1 MANDITRR
9 GTLAALAGGAAL
21 ALAPREAHALTEA
34 QARDLVQS
42 LVDDINAVIA
52 SGKPEAAMYR
62 DFERIFATYADVPTV
77 ALYTLG
83 VDGRSATDA
92 QKRAY
97 IEAFRGYIARKYG
110 ARFRDFIGGR
120 LEMEGVRQIKSYY
133 QVRTTAYLRGEDP
146 FFVDFHVSDRSGAP
160 RFFNMFI
167 EGVNMLLTEREEIG
181 AMLDR
186 RGRDLDRLIADL
198 RTMG

>member
-1 MANDITRR
+1 MANDLTRR
-9 GTLAALAGGAAL
+9 GALAMTGGTLL
-21 ALAPREAHALTEA
+21 ALTPLPALALTEA
-34 QARDLVQS
+34 RARALVQS
-42 LVDDINAVIA
+42 LVGEINAVIA

-62 DFERIFATYADVPTV
+62 DFERIFSRYADVPTV

-83 VDGRSATDA
+83 VDGRSATAA

-110 ARFRDFIGGR
+110 SRFREFIGGR
-120 LEMEGVRQIKSYY
+120 LEVQGVTRIKNYY

-146 FFVDFHVSDRSGAP
+146 FFVDFHVSDRSGQD

-167 EGVNMLLTEREEIG
+167 EGVNLLLTEREEIG

-186 RGRDLDRLIADL
+186 RGRNLDRLIADL

>member
-1 MANDITRR
+1 MANDLTRR

-21 ALAPREAHALTEA
+21 AIAPRAAQALTEA

-83 VDGRSATDA
+83 VDGRAATDA

-120 LEMEGVRQIKSYY
+120 LEMEGVRRIKSYY

-146 FFVDFHVSDRSGAP
+146 FFVDFHVSDRSGEP

>member
-1 MANDITRR
+1 MANDLTRR

-21 ALAPREAHALTEA
+21 AIAPRAAQALTEA

-83 VDGRSATDA
+83 VDGRSATAA

-97 IEAFRGYIARKYG
+97 IDTYRGYIARKYG
-110 ARFRDFIGGR
+110 SRFRDFIGGR
-120 LEMEGVRQIKSYY
+120 LEMEGVRRIKSYY

-146 FFVDFHVSDRSGAP
+146 FFVDFHVSDRSGEP

>member
-1 MANDITRR
+1 MANDLTRR

-21 ALAPREAHALTEA
+21 AIAPRAAQALTEA

-83 VDGRSATDA
+83 VDGRAATEA

-97 IEAFRGYIARKYG
+97 VEAFRGYIARKYG

-120 LEMEGVRQIKSYY
+120 LEIEGVRRIKTYY

-146 FFVDFHVSDRSGAP
+146 FFVDFHVSDRSGEP

>member
-1 MANDITRR
+1 MTRR
-9 GTLAALAGGAAL
+9 GAL
-21 ALAPREAHALTEA
+21 ALTGGALFALAPLPALALTEA
-34 QARDLVQS
+34 RARALVQS
-42 LVDDINAVIA
+42 LVGEINAVIA

-62 DFERIFATYADVPTV
+62 DFERIFDRYADVPTV

-83 VDGRSATDA
+83 VDGRSATAA

-97 IEAFRGYIARKYG
+97 IDAFRGYIARKYG
-110 ARFRDFIGGR
+110 SRFREFIGGR
-120 LEMEGVRQIKSYY
+120 LEVQGVTQVKNYY

-146 FFVDFHVSDRSGAP
+146 FFVDFHVSDRSGED

-167 EGVNMLLTEREEIG
+167 EGVNLLLTEREEIG

-186 RGRDLDRLIADL
+186 RGRNLDRLIADL

>member
-9 GTLAALAGGAAL
+9 AAICAIAGGAGL
-21 ALAPREAHALTEA
+21 AWWPGAAVALTEA
-34 QARDLVQS
+34 RARSLVQS
-42 LVDDINAVIA
+42 LVNEINAVIA
-52 SGKPEAAMYR
+52 SGKSEQAMYR
-62 DFERIFATYADVPTV
+62 DFERIFARYADVPTV

-83 VDGRSATDA
+83 VDGRSATAA

-97 IEAFRGYIARKYG
+97 IDAFRGYIARKYG
-110 ARFRDFIGGR
+110 SRFREFIGGR
-120 LEMEGVRQIKSYY
+120 LEVESVQQIKNYY
-133 QVRTTAYLRGEDP
+133 QVRTIAYLRGEDP
-146 FFVDFHVSDRSGAP
+146 FFVDFHVSDRSGED

>member
-1 MANDITRR
+1 MANDMTRR
-9 GTLAALAGGAAL
+9 GALALVGGAAL
-21 ALAPREAHALTEA
+21 TLAPLPSLALTEA
-34 QARDLVQS
+34 RARSLVQA
-42 LVDDINAVIA
+42 LVNEINSVIA

-62 DFERIFATYADVPTV
+62 DFERIFDRYADVPTV

-83 VDGRSATDA
+83 VDGRSASAA

-110 ARFRDFIGGR
+110 SRFREFIGGR
-120 LEMEGVRQIKSYY
+120 LEVQGVTQIKNYY

-146 FFVDFHVSDRSGAP
+146 FFVDFHVSDRSGQD

>member
-1 MANDITRR
+1 MANDLTRR

-21 ALAPREAHALTEA
+21 ALAPRAAQALTEA

-83 VDGRSATDA
+83 VDGRAATDA

-97 IEAFRGYIARKYG
+97 IDAFRGYIARKYG

-120 LEMEGVRQIKSYY
+120 LEMEGVRRIKSYY

-146 FFVDFHVSDRSGAP
+146 FFVDFQVSDRSGEP

>member
-97 IEAFRGYIARKYG
+97 IDAFRGYIARKYG

-120 LEMEGVRQIKSYY
+120 LEMEGVRQIKRYY

>member
-1 MANDITRR
+1 MANDLTRR

-21 ALAPREAHALTEA
+21 AIAPRAAQALTEA

-52 SGKPEAAMYR
+52 SGKPEQAMYR

-83 VDGRSATDA
+83 VDGRAASDA

-120 LEMEGVRQIKSYY
+120 LEIEGVREIKRYY
-133 QVRTTAYLRGEDP
+133 RVRTTAYLRGEDP
-146 FFVDFHVSDRSGAP
+146 FFVDFHVSDRSGEP

>member
-1 MANDITRR
+1 MANDLTRR

-21 ALAPREAHALTEA
+21 AIAPRAAQALTEA
-34 QARDLVQS
+34 RARDLVQS

-83 VDGRSATDA
+83 VDGRAATDA

-120 LEMEGVRQIKSYY
+120 LEIEGVRRIKTYY

-146 FFVDFHVSDRSGAP
+146 FFVDFHVSDRSGEP

>member
-1 MANDITRR
+1 MANDLTRR

-21 ALAPREAHALTEA
+21 ALAPVPAQALTEA

-52 SGKPEAAMYR
+52 SGKPEQAMYR

-83 VDGRSATDA
+83 VDGRAASDA

-120 LEMEGVRQIKSYY
+120 LEMEGVREIKRYY
-133 QVRTTAYLRGEDP
+133 RVRTTAYLRGEDP
-146 FFVDFHVSDRSGAP
+146 FFVDFHVSDRSGEP

>member
-1 MANDITRR
+1 MANDLTRR
-9 GTLAALAGGAAL
+9 GALAMTGGTLL
-21 ALAPREAHALTEA
+21 ALTPLPALALTEA
-34 QARDLVQS
+34 RARALVQS
-42 LVDDINAVIA
+42 LVGEINAVIA

-62 DFERIFATYADVPTV
+62 DFERIFSRYADVPTV

-83 VDGRSATDA
+83 VDGRSATAA

-110 ARFRDFIGGR
+110 SRFREFIGGR
-120 LEMEGVRQIKSYY
+120 LEVQGVTQIKNYY

-146 FFVDFHVSDRSGAP
+146 FFVDFHVSDRSGQD

-167 EGVNMLLTEREEIG
+167 EGVNLLLTEREEIG

-186 RGRDLDRLIADL
+186 RGRNLDRLIADL

>member
-1 MANDITRR
+1 MTRR
-9 GTLAALAGGAAL
+9 GAL
-21 ALAPREAHALTEA
+21 ALTGGALFALAPLSALALTEA
-34 QARDLVQS
+34 RARALVQS
-42 LVDDINAVIA
+42 LVDEINAVIA
-52 SGKPEAAMYR
+52 SGKSEAAMYR
-62 DFERIFATYADVPTV
+62 DFERIFNRYADVPTV

-83 VDGRSATDA
+83 VDGRSATAA

-97 IEAFRGYIARKYG
+97 IDAFRGYIARKYG
-110 ARFRDFIGGR
+110 SRFREFIGGR
-120 LEMEGVRQIKSYY
+120 LEVQGVTQIKNYY

-146 FFVDFHVSDRSGAP
+146 FFVDFHVSDRSGED

-167 EGVNMLLTEREEIG
+167 EGVNLLLSEREEIG

-186 RGRDLDRLIADL
+186 RGRNLDRLIADL

>member
-1 MANDITRR
+1 MANDLTRR

-21 ALAPREAHALTEA
+21 AIAPRAAQALTEA

-83 VDGRSATDA
+83 VDGRAATDA

-120 LEMEGVRQIKSYY
+120 LEIEGVRRIKTYY

-146 FFVDFHVSDRSGAP
+146 FFVDFHVSDRSGEP

>member
-1 MANDITRR
+1 MANDLTRR

-21 ALAPREAHALTEA
+21 AIAPRAAQALTEA

-83 VDGRSATDA
+83 VDGRAASDA

-97 IEAFRGYIARKYG
+97 IDTYRGYIARKYG

-120 LEMEGVRQIKSYY
+120 LEMEGVRRIKSYY

-146 FFVDFHVSDRSGAP
+146 FFVDFHVSDRSGEP

>member
-1 MANDITRR
+1 MANDLTRR
-9 GTLAALAGGAAL
+9 GTLAALAGSAAL
-21 ALAPREAHALTEA
+21 ALAPRAAQALTEA

-52 SGKPEAAMYR
+52 SGMSEPAMY
-62 DFERIFATYADVPTV
+62 DAFERIFAEYSDVPTV

-83 VDGRSATDA
+83 VDGRSATAA

-97 IEAFRGYIARKYG
+97 IDTYRGYIARKYG
-110 ARFRDFIGGR
+110 SRFRDFIGGR
-120 LEMEGVRQIKSYY
+120 LEMEGVRRIKSYY

-146 FFVDFHVSDRSGAP
+146 FFVDFHVSDRSGEP

>member
-1 MANDITRR
+1 MANDPTRR
-9 GTLAALAGGAAL
+9 GALAALAGGAVL
-21 ALAPREAHALTEA
+21 ALAPLPARALTEA
-34 QARDLVQS
+34 EARDLVQS
-42 LVDDINAVIA
+42 LVDEINAVIA
-52 SGKPEAAMYR
+52 SGKSEAAMYAE
-62 DFERIFATYADVPTV
+62 FERIFARYSDVPTV

-83 VDGRSATDA
+83 VDGRAATEA

-97 IEAFRGYIARKYG
+97 IDAFRGYIARKYG
-110 ARFRDFIGGR
+110 SRFRDFIGGR
-120 LEMEGVRQIKSYY
+120 LEMEGVREIKTYY
-133 QVRTTAYLRGEDP
+133 RVRTTAYLRGEDP
-146 FFVDFHVSDRSGAP
+146 FFVDFHVSDRSGEP

>member
-1 MANDITRR
+1 MTRR

-21 ALAPREAHALTEA
+21 ALAPRAAQALTEA

-83 VDGRSATDA
+83 VDGRAATDA

-97 IEAFRGYIARKYG
+97 IDAFRGYIARKYG

-120 LEMEGVRQIKSYY
+120 LEMEGVRRIKSYY

-146 FFVDFHVSDRSGAP
+146 FFVDFQVSDRSGEP

>member
-1 MANDITRR
+1 
-9 GTLAALAGGAAL
+9 
-21 ALAPREAHALTEA
+21 
-34 QARDLVQS
+34 
-42 LVDDINAVIA
+42 
-52 SGKPEAAMYR
+52 MYR

-83 VDGRSATDA
+83 VDGRAATDA

-120 LEMEGVRQIKSYY
+120 LEIEGVRRIKTYY

-146 FFVDFHVSDRSGAP
+146 FFVDFHVSDRSGEP